1 MPTRQKMMC
10 GIVMVAFSF
19 LGCGP
24 GTADQKQEAGAT
36 PQSGSSGSI
45 RWVRVGTLVSV
56 APDTESTPH
65 PGQLKSA
72 ILGDTQLSRTR
83 VETTEGIHTVRDKI
97 SMIEVG
103 SPVSVGYG
111 PLDKYPDAP
120 SLLTIGDDQ
129 YEIVR

>member
-1 MPTRQKMMC
+1 MKGDEMKKMMC
-10 GIVMVAFSF
+10 GIVIVAFSF

-24 GTADQKQEAGAT
+24 GTADQKQEPGAT
-36 PQSGSSGSI
+36 QSGSI
-45 RWVRVGTLVSV
+45 RWVRVGTLISV

-65 PGQLKSA
+65 PSQLKSA

-83 VETTEGIHTVRDKI
+83 VETTEGIYTVRDKI
-97 SMIEVG
+97 GMIEVG
-103 SPVSVGYG
+103 SPVSAGYDSD
-111 PLDKYPDAP
+111 DKYPDAP

>member
-1 MPTRQKMMC
+1 MKGDEMKKMMC
-10 GIVMVAFSF
+10 GIVIVAFSF

-24 GTADQKQEAGAT
+24 DTADQRQEPGAT
-36 PQSGSSGSI
+36 RGGSI
-45 RWVRVGTLVSV
+45 RWVRVGTLISV

-65 PGQLKSA
+65 PSQLKSA

-83 VETTEGIHTVRDKI
+83 VETTEGIYTVRDKI

>member
-1 MPTRQKMMC
+1 MKKMMC

-24 GTADQKQEAGAT
+24 GTSDQRQKAG
-36 PQSGSSGSI
+36 GSI
-45 RWVRVGTLVSV
+45 RWVRVGTLISV

-65 PGQLKSA
+65 PSQLKSA

-83 VETTEGIHTVRDKI
+83 VETTEGIYTVRDKI

-103 SPVSVGYG
+103 SPISVGYG
-111 PLDKYPDAP
+111 PSDKYPDTP
-120 SLLTIGDDQ
+120 SLLTIGNDQ

>member
-1 MPTRQKMMC
+1 MKGDEMKKMMC
-10 GIVMVAFSF
+10 GIVIVAFSF

-24 GTADQKQEAGAT
+24 GTADQKQEAGAI
-36 PQSGSSGSI
+36 QGGSI
-45 RWVRVGTLVSV
+45 QWVRVGTLVSV

-65 PGQLKSA
+65 PSQLKSA

-83 VETTEGIHTVRDKI
+83 VETTEGIYTVRDKI
-97 SMIEVG
+97 SMIEAG
-103 SPVSVGYG
+103 SPVSVGYDSD
-111 PLDKYPDAP
+111 DKYPDAP

>member
-1 MPTRQKMMC
+1 MKGDEMKKMMC

-24 GTADQKQEAGAT
+24 GTSDQKQEAGAT
-36 PQSGSSGSI
+36 PQSGSI
-45 RWVRVGTLVSV
+45 RWVRVGTLISV

-65 PGQLKSA
+65 PSQLKSA

-83 VETTEGIHTVRDKI
+83 VETTEGIYTVRDKI
-97 SMIEVG
+97 GMIEAG
-103 SPVSVGYG
+103 SPVSVGY
-111 PLDKYPDAP
+111 DSDDEYPDTP
-120 SLLTIGDDQ
+120 SLLIIGDDQ